1 MCNNA
6 EELLE
11 RIKMYAEEILK
22 NANLLNK
29 HPSNYQYTD
38 TITSLSYRI
47 IKEIEEKLL

>member
-1 MCNNA
+1 MCNDI

-22 NANLLNK
+22 NANLMNK
-29 HPSNYQYTD
+29 YQSNYEYTE

-47 IKEIEEKLL
+47 IKEIEDKCP